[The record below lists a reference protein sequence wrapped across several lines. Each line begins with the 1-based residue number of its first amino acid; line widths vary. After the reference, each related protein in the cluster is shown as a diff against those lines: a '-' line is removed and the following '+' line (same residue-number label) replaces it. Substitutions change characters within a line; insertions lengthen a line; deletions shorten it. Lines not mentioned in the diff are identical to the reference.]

1 MPVYLWEG
9 KNRNN
14 QIQKGELEAP
24 NDDAVRAH
32 LNRLRIVPSK
42 IKKKP
47 KDLFDSVKFL
57 QPKIKEKDIIIFA
70 RQFSTMIDAGLPII
84 QCLDI
89 LHSQQEN
96 LTFKKMLKNM

>member
-24 NDDAVRAH
+24 NEEAVRAH
-32 LNRLRIVPSK
+32 LNRVRIIPNK

-47 KDLFDSVKFL
+47 KDLFENMAFL

-70 RQFSTMIDAGLPII
+70 RQFSTMIGRPA
-84 QCLDI
+84 
-89 LHSQQEN
+89 
-96 LTFKKMLKNM
+96 